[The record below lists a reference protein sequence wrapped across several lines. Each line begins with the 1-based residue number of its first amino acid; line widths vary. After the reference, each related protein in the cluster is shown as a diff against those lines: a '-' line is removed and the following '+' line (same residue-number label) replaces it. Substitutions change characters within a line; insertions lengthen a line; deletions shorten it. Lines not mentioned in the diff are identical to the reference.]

1 MEETL
6 ATAWSLAVALLCGL
20 IVGLERGHETRE
32 LPDEQRFAGLR
43 TFGIVGLLGGALGLI
58 AAEIGGVV
66 AGLGM
71 IAIAAALILG
81 HRAQMAIDNDVGVTT
96 LLAALLTAALG
107 MLAGSGHP
115 GLAGAGAV
123 VTALLLQMKATL
135 HSLLRKVREEE
146 VTATL
151 RLLLLSVVV
160 LPFLPNEGYG
170 PYEALNPYAIWWMV
184 VLLAGLSFLGY
195 VAVRVLGTDR
205 GLGVTALA
213 GGLASST
220 AVTVALAR
228 KVAGQAEL
236 VPLAVAATLLAWV
249 VMFIRVGV
257 LMAVAGPEVLRATIV
272 PLAAATIATA
282 VCAALF
288 WRRGSSQPQL
298 DEPGNPLELGP
309 ALLFALLLAAVL
321 LAGRFLQDQFGHLGL
336 YILALVSGMADLD
349 AITLSASR
357 MSAQATV
364 EPAVAGR
371 AILLAAASN
380 TVVKTLY
387 TLPVAGAP
395 MAGRLGLASAVILG
409 AGAVAAWIAAGW
421 GGA

>member
-1 MEETL
+1 MEEAL
-6 ATAWSLAVALLCGL
+6 ANGWSLAVALLCGL
-20 IVGLERGHETRE
+20 IVGLERGHDARD

-43 TFGIVGLLGGALGLI
+43 TFGILGLIGGALGLV
-58 AAEIGGVV
+58 AAGAGGAV
-66 AGLGM
+66 AGFGL
-71 IAIAAALILG
+71 AAVAAALILG
-81 HRAQMAIDNDVGVTT
+81 HRAQMAIDRDVGITT
-96 LLAALLTAALG
+96 LLAALLTAVLG

-123 VTALLLQMKATL
+123 VTALLLNLKATL
-135 HSLLRKVREEE
+135 HGLLRKVREDEL
-146 VTATL
+146 TAAL
-151 RLLLLSVVV
+151 RLLLISVVV
-160 LPFLPNEGYG
+160 LPFLPNQGYG
-170 PYEALNPYAIWWMV
+170 PYQALNPYAIWWMV

-195 VAVRVLGTDR
+195 VAVRVLGAGR

-220 AVTVALAR
+220 AVTVTLAR
-228 KVAGQAEL
+228 KAAANAEL
-236 VPLAVAATLLAWV
+236 VPLAVAATLLAWL
-249 VMFIRVGV
+249 VMFVRVGA
-257 LMAVAGPEVLRATIV
+257 LMAAAGPEVLRATVV
-272 PLAAATIATA
+272 PLAAAALATA
-282 VCAALF
+282 ACAALF
-288 WRRGSSQPQL
+288 WRRGGARPEL

-309 ALLFALLLAAVL
+309 ALLFAGLLAAVL

-357 MSAQATV
+357 MSAQGAVDPAT
-364 EPAVAGR
+364 AGR

-387 TLPVAGAP
+387 TVPVAGAP
-395 MAGRLGLASAVILG
+395 MAGRLGLASAAILA
-409 AGAVAAWIAAGW
+409 AGGVAAWIAAGW

>member
-1 MEETL
+1 MEQTL
-6 ATAWSLAVALLCGL
+6 ATAWPLAVALLSGL
-20 IVGLERGHETRE
+20 IIGLERGHERRD

-43 TFGIVGLLGGALGLI
+43 TFGIVGLLGGTLGLI
-58 AAEIGGVV
+58 AVETGGAV

-71 IAIAAALILG
+71 LAIAAALILG
-81 HRAQMAIDNDVGVTT
+81 HRAQMAIDKDVGITT
-96 LLAALLTAALG
+96 LLAAMLTAALG

-123 VTALLLQMKATL
+123 VTALLLNLKPTL
-135 HSLLRKVREEE
+135 HGLLRKVREEE
-146 VTATL
+146 LTATL
-151 RLLLLSVVV
+151 RLLLLSVVI
-160 LPFLPNEGYG
+160 LPFLPNRGYG
-170 PYEALNPYAIWWMV
+170 PYQALNPYAIWWMV

-220 AVTVALAR
+220 AVTVTLAR
-228 KVAGQAEL
+228 KAAGRTEM
-236 VPLAVAATLLAWV
+236 VPLAVAATLLAWL
-249 VMFIRVGV
+249 VMFVRVGV
-257 LMAVAGPEVLRATIV
+257 LMAAAGPEVLRATIV
-272 PLAAATIATA
+272 PLAAAAVATA
-282 VCAALF
+282 ACAALF
-288 WRRGSSQPQL
+288 WRRGASQPQL

-357 MSAQATV
+357 MNAEGTV
-364 EPAVAGR
+364 DAAVAGR

-387 TLPVAGAP
+387 TVPVAGAP
-395 MAGRLGLASAVILG
+395 MASRLGLASAVIL
-409 AGAVAAWIAAGW
+409 ATGAVAAWIAAGW

>member
-1 MEETL
+1 MEQTL
-6 ATAWSLAVALLCGL
+6 ATAWPLAVALLSGL
-20 IVGLERGHETRE
+20 IIGLERGHERRD

-43 TFGIVGLLGGALGLI
+43 TFGIVGLLGGTLGLI
-58 AAEIGGVV
+58 AVETGGAV

-71 IAIAAALILG
+71 VAIAAALILG
-81 HRAQMAIDNDVGVTT
+81 HRAQMAIDRDIGITT
-96 LLAALLTAALG
+96 LLAAMLTAALG

-123 VTALLLQMKATL
+123 VTALLLNLKPTL
-135 HSLLRKVREEE
+135 HGLLRKVREEE
-146 VTATL
+146 LTATL
-151 RLLLLSVVV
+151 RLLLLSVVI
-160 LPFLPNEGYG
+160 LPFLPNRGYG
-170 PYEALNPYAIWWMV
+170 PYQALNPYAIWWMV

-220 AVTVALAR
+220 AVTVTLAR
-228 KVAGQAEL
+228 KAAGRAEM
-236 VPLAVAATLLAWV
+236 VPLAVAATLLAWL
-249 VMFIRVGV
+249 VMFVRVGV
-257 LMAVAGPEVLRATIV
+257 LMAAAGPEVLRATIV
-272 PLAAATIATA
+272 PLAAAAVATA
-282 VCAALF
+282 ACAALF
-288 WRRGSSQPQL
+288 WRRGVSQPQL

-309 ALLFALLLAAVL
+309 AVLFALLLAAVL

-357 MSAQATV
+357 MSAEGTIDA
-364 EPAVAGR
+364 AVAGR
-371 AILLAAASN
+371 AVLLAAASN

-387 TLPVAGAP
+387 TVPVAGAP
-395 MAGRLGLASAVILG
+395 MASRLGVASAVIL
-409 AGAVAAWIAAGW
+409 ATGAVAAWIAAGW